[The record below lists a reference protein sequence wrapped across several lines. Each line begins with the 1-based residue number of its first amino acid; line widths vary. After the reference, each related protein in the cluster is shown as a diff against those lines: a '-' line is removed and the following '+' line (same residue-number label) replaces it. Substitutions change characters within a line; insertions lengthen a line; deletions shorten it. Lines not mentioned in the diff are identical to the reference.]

1 MQVLPRLPAHTDPT
15 IKMRTFKSGLKV
27 LHTPWYAHQ
36 EFSERLLVLLEA
48 AGPKTLL
55 EVAEQESVSVG
66 LAGEMIASVEDDGR
80 IVRDD
85 AGRGDLRWWTNELIS
100 YEWDGD

>member
-1 MQVLPRLPAHTDPT
+1 MQVLPRLPAHTDLM
-15 IKMRTFKSGLKV
+15 IIMRTFKSGLKK
-27 LHTPWYAHQ
+27 LNTPGYVHQ

-55 EVAEQESVSVG
+55 EVTEQESVSVG

-80 IVRDD
+80 IVRDH
-85 AGRGDLRWWTNELIS
+85 AGRGDLRRTNELIS
-100 YEWDGD
+100 YGWDGD

>member
-1 MQVLPRLPAHTDPT
+1 M
-15 IKMRTFKSGLKV
+15 
-27 LHTPWYAHQ
+27 
-36 EFSERLLVLLEA
+36 LLEA

-55 EVAEQESVSVG
+55 EVAEQESVSIG
-66 LAGEMIASVEDDGR
+66 LAGEMIASVEDDGQ

-85 AGRGDLRWWTNELIS
+85 AGRGDLRWWTNELKS

>member
-1 MQVLPRLPAHTDPT
+1 MQVLPRVSAHTDPT

-27 LHTPWYAHQ
+27 LHTPWYTHRQ
-36 EFSERLLVLLEA
+36 FSERLLVLLEA

-55 EVAEQESVSVG
+55 EVAEQESVSIG

-85 AGRGDLRWWTNELIS
+85 AGRGDLRWWTNELKS

>member
-1 MQVLPRLPAHTDPT
+1 
-15 IKMRTFKSGLKV
+15 
-27 LHTPWYAHQ
+27 
-36 EFSERLLVLLEA
+36 VLLEA

-55 EVAEQESVSVG
+55 EVAEQENVSVG

-85 AGRGDLRWWTNELIS
+85 AGRGDVRWWTNELKS